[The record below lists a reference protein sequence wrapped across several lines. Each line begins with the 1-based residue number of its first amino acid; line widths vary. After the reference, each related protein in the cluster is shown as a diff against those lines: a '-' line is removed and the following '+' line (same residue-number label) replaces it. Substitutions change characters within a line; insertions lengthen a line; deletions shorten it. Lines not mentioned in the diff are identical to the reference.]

1 MKLFTYLKNPSESR
15 IIIEYAKDV
24 FEELNTTDF
33 TSGESLI
40 KECKNAGK
48 EDLLLVDMI

>member
-40 KECKNAGK
+40 KECKMPVK
-48 EDLLLVDMI
+48 RICF